1 MIKNMLFL
9 LFCSIEAVVM
19 QRMFFSGDLVVLG
32 DMILL
37 LMSFCFWGAI
47 MTLPR
52 WIMACTLT
60 VQWLVNSLLLIW
72 HSHFEN
78 PFSVMMGI
86 LQYKEGLEFVKNSKL
101 QILEPELLVAL
112 FFFIVQLWL
121 LKGVTIQKD
130 WRWRS
135 IFYVPLLALF
145 GITFKTFNNQP
156 FLQMDFNAYTKT
168 LGYMQGWIYEGMTS
182 YDRKRIAK
190 ETLDNINLPTL
201 PLPEELAKVT
211 LPDNVY
217 LIQIE
222 SLDYAAFTGK
232 VNDRRIM
239 PFLQSIAPQS
249 AVYQVKPLSH
259 YCSANADFSLMSKLT
274 NNEDLFAAMYMVL
287 PNSFFKKFVSLPE
300 KFNKLGYHTSFFH
313 GYIRN
318 FYRRGD
324 AYQNFPFSEVFFL
337 EDMPKEL
344 NQGEMGI
351 DDEDVVDFMLAQ
363 NKKVKALK
371 KFNFFITLSSHV
383 YYQIGE
389 KNRYPFENPKNIE
402 EKYVNS
408 INYVD
413 KALQKLI
420 EQSPKDSLFIIYSDH
435 PSGTSFLFSEEGK
448 KLGLGQRTNET
459 LLLIYD
465 KNKNLAHEGKILF
478 PQITSFV
485 HGIVEQ
491 SAR

>member
-1 MIKNMLFL
+1 MIKNLLFL
-9 LFCSIEAVVM
+9 FFCSIEAVIM
-19 QRMFFSGDLVVLG
+19 QRLFFSSELVFLG
-32 DMILL
+32 DIILL

-52 WIMACTLT
+52 WIMAGMLTL
-60 VQWLVNSLLLIW
+60 QWLVNSLLLIW
-72 HSHFEN
+72 HSHFES
-78 PFSVMMGI
+78 PFSIMMGV
-86 LQYKEGLEFVKNSKL
+86 LQYKEGFEFVKNSGL
-101 QILEPELLVAL
+101 QILESEQVIALL
-112 FFFIVQLWL
+112 FFIVQLWL
-121 LKGVTIQKD
+121 LGGVKTQKD

-135 IFYVPLLALF
+135 IFYIPLLVLL

-201 PLPEELAKVT
+201 PLPKELAKVS

-217 LIQIE
+217 LIQVE
-222 SLDYAAFTGK
+222 SLDYAAFTGEVK
-232 VNDRRIM
+232 GKKIM

-274 NNEDLFAAMYMVL
+274 NNEDLFAAMYIVL

-318 FYRRGD
+318 FYHRGD
-324 AYQNFPFSEVFFL
+324 AYRQFPFSEVFFL
-337 EDMPKEL
+337 ENMPKDI

-363 NKKVKALK
+363 NKKVNAPKQ
-371 KFNFFITLSSHV
+371 FNFFITLSSHV

-435 PSGTSFLFSEEGK
+435 PSETGFLFSEEGK
-448 KLGLGQRTNET
+448 KQGLGPRTNET
-459 LLLIYD
+459 LLLVYD
-465 KNKNLAHEGKILF
+465 KNKNLAHEGRISF
-478 PQITSFV
+478 PQITGFV
-485 HGIVEQ
+485 HGIVER
-491 SAR
+491 AMR